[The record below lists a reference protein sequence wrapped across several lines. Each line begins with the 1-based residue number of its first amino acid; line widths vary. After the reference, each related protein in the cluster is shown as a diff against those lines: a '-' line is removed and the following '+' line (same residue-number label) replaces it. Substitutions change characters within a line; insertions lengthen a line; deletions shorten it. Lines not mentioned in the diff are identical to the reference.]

1 MCLIDDEDEEVVAL
15 PVHVASKLGLTSME
29 KGGGGGDDGKGLGNL
44 GNLEMMMWM
53 MMTMMMAIVMIM
65 LMPMVKASSIFNRLL
80 GESPALLKTH
90 LHHQPSSKTNI
101 IVLKMEIGKPVIGEV

>member
-15 PVHVASKLGLTSME
+15 PVHVASKLGLTSVE

-53 MMTMMMAIVMIM
+53 MMTMMVN
-65 LMPMVKASSIFNRLL
+65 L
-80 GESPALLKTH
+80 
-90 LHHQPSSKTNI
+90 QPS
-101 IVLKMEIGKPVIGEV
+101 LGGKPSPVEDTPPPST

>member
-15 PVHVASKLGLTSME
+15 PVHVASKLGLTAVE
-29 KGGGGGDDGKGLGNL
+29 EGGGGGDDGKGLGNL
-44 GNLEMMMWM
+44 GNLEMMMM
-53 MMTMMMAIVMIM
+53 MEIVMIM
-65 LMPMVKASSIFNRLL
+65 MMPMEKASSIFNRLS

-90 LHHQPSSKTNI
+90 LHHQSGKKTNI

>member
-53 MMTMMMAIVMIM
+53 MMTMMMQIAMIM
-65 LMPMVKASSIFNRLL
+65 LLPMASSIFNRLL

-90 LHHQPSSKTNI
+90 LHHQPSSKSNI

>member
-53 MMTMMMAIVMIM
+53 MMKMMMEIVMII
-65 LMPMVKASSIFNRLL
+65 LMMTMDNGFVNL
-80 GESPALLKTH
+80 
-90 LHHQPSSKTNI
+90 QPS
-101 IVLKMEIGKPVIGEV
+101 LGGKPSPVEDTPPPSI